1 MADNIINLAE
11 RKKTTAEKREAYMA
25 EALENKERIEKVHER
40 IKELPQYRGEVI
52 TKNNIRNLKEV
63 SKGEIF
69 WVSSE
74 NKAYVV
80 SNKDKKKIEL
90 KALDETATISTG
102 LTIYDMNKSIISK
115 EPTLDLT
122 KGTVMN
128 KLIDDVI
135 NWFNNT
141 AAHGQ
146 YWLAYGRD
154 IHYITLFHF
163 DTHNYKMTPE
173 KAEKIVRILAETGDL
188 ISIDPQEDRLEI
200 WVRTKDSL
208 AELIYLFRYDSGFV
222 DLDYG
227 WACESQG

>member
-11 RKKTTAEKREAYMA
+11 RKKTTAEKKEAYMA
-25 EALENKERIEKVHER
+25 ETLENKERIEKVHER

-80 SNKDKKKIEL
+80 SDKDKKKIEL

-102 LTIYDMNKSIISK
+102 LTIYDMNKAIVSK
-115 EPTLDLT
+115 EPTLDLS

-128 KLIDDVI
+128 KLIDGLMD
-135 NWFNNT
+135 WFGKRLAT
-141 AAHGQ
+141 
-146 YWLAYGRD
+146 YYLAYGRD
-154 IHYITLFHF
+154 VHYVTMFKNSASNSFNEASAQLVV
-163 DTHNYKMTPE
+163 DTI
-173 KAEKIVRILAETGDL
+173 AAVGDI
-188 ISIDPQEDRLEI
+188 ISMDYEEDRIEVWI
-200 WVRTKDSL
+200 RTKNSK
-208 AELIYLFRYDSGFV
+208 AELIYIMPYDDGLV
-222 DLDYG
+222 RLTR
-227 WACESQG
+227 

>member
-11 RKKTTAEKREAYMA
+11 RKKTTAEKKEAYMA

-80 SNKDKKKIEL
+80 SDKDKKKIEL

-102 LTIYDMNKSIISK
+102 LTIYDMNKAIVSK
-115 EPTLDLT
+115 EPTLDLS

-128 KLIDDVI
+128 KLIDGIID
-135 NWFNNT
+135 WFGKRLAT
-141 AAHGQ
+141 
-146 YWLAYGRD
+146 YYLAYGRD
-154 IHYITLFHF
+154 VHYVTMFKNSASNSFNEASAQLIV
-163 DTHNYKMTPE
+163 DTIAAVGDIISMDYE
-173 KAEKIVRILAETGDL
+173 DDRIEVW
-188 ISIDPQEDRLEI
+188 I
-200 WVRTKDSL
+200 RTKDSK
-208 AELIYLFRYDSGFV
+208 AELIYIMPYDDGLV
-222 DLDYG
+222 RLTR
-227 WACESQG
+227 

>member
-11 RKKTTAEKREAYMA
+11 RKKTTAEKKEAYMA
-25 EALENKERIEKVHER
+25 ETLENKERIEKVHER
-40 IKELPQYRGEVI
+40 IKKLPQYRGEVI

-69 WVSSE
+69 WVNSE

-80 SNKDKKKIEL
+80 SDKNKKKIEL

-102 LTIYDMNKSIISK
+102 LTIYDMNKSIVSK

-135 NWFNNT
+135 NWFNNI

-188 ISIDPQEDRLEI
+188 ISIDPEEDRLEI

>member
-11 RKKTTAEKREAYMA
+11 RKKTTAEKKEAYMA
-25 EALENKERIEKVHER
+25 EALENKERIEKVHKK

-80 SNKDKKKIEL
+80 SDKDKKKIEL

-141 AAHGQ
+141 TAHGQ
-146 YWLAYGRD
+146 YWLAYGRN

>member
-1 MADNIINLAE
+1 MADIISLAE
-11 RKKTTAEKREAYMA
+11 RKKTTAEKKEAYMA
-25 EALENKERIEKVHER
+25 EALENKERIKKIHER

-80 SNKDKKKIEL
+80 SDKDKKKIEL

-102 LTIYDMNKSIISK
+102 LTIYDMNKAIVSK
-115 EPTLDLT
+115 EPILDLS

-141 AAHGQ
+141 VAHGQ
-146 YWLAYGRD
+146 YWVAYGRD

-173 KAEKIVRILAETGDL
+173 KAEKIIKILAETGDL
-188 ISIDPQEDRLEI
+188 ISIDPEEDRLEI
-200 WVRTKDSL
+200 WIRTKDSL

>member
-11 RKKTTAEKREAYMA
+11 RKKTTAEKKEAYMA

-128 KLIDDVI
+128 KLIDDII
-135 NWFNNT
+135 NWFNNI

>member
-11 RKKTTAEKREAYMA
+11 RKKTTAEKKEAYMA

-80 SNKDKKKIEL
+80 SDKDKKKIEL

-102 LTIYDMNKSIISK
+102 LTIYDMNKAIVSK
-115 EPTLDLT
+115 EPTLDLS

-128 KLIDDVI
+128 KLIDGLMD
-135 NWFNNT
+135 WFGKRLAT
-141 AAHGQ
+141 
-146 YWLAYGRD
+146 YYLAYGRD
-154 IHYITLFHF
+154 VHYVTMFKNSASNSFNEASAQLVV
-163 DTHNYKMTPE
+163 DTI
-173 KAEKIVRILAETGDL
+173 AAVGDI
-188 ISIDPQEDRLEI
+188 ISMDYEEDRIEVWI
-200 WVRTKDSL
+200 RTKDSK
-208 AELIYLFRYDSGFV
+208 AELIYIMPYDDGLV
-222 DLDYG
+222 RLTR
-227 WACESQG
+227 

>member
-1 MADNIINLAE
+1 MADIISLAE
-11 RKKTTAEKREAYMA
+11 HKKTTAEKKEAYMA
-25 EALENKERIEKVHER
+25 EVLENKKRIEKIHER

-80 SNKDKKKIEL
+80 SDKDKKKIEL

-102 LTIYDMNKSIISK
+102 LTIYDMNKTIVSK
-115 EPTLDLT
+115 EPTLDLS

-135 NWFNNT
+135 NWFNNI

-146 YWLAYGRD
+146 YWVAYGRD

-188 ISIDPQEDRLEI
+188 ISIDPEEDRLEI

>member
-11 RKKTTAEKREAYMA
+11 RKKTTAEKKEAYKA

-80 SNKDKKKIEL
+80 SDKDKKKIEL

-102 LTIYDMNKSIISK
+102 LTIYDMNKAIVSK
-115 EPTLDLT
+115 EPTLDLS

-128 KLIDDVI
+128 KLIDGLMD
-135 NWFNNT
+135 WFGKRLAT
-141 AAHGQ
+141 
-146 YWLAYGRD
+146 YYLAYGRD
-154 IHYITLFHF
+154 VHYVTMFKNSASNSFNEASAQLVV
-163 DTHNYKMTPE
+163 DTIAAVGDIISMDYE
-173 KAEKIVRILAETGDL
+173 DDRIEVW
-188 ISIDPQEDRLEI
+188 I
-200 WVRTKDSL
+200 RTKDSK
-208 AELIYLFRYDSGFV
+208 AELIYIMPYDDGLV
-222 DLDYG
+222 RLTR
-227 WACESQG
+227 

>member
-11 RKKTTAEKREAYMA
+11 RKKTTAEKKEAYMA

-122 KGTVMN
+122 KGTVIN
-128 KLIDDVI
+128 KLIDDII
-135 NWFNNT
+135 NWFNNI

>member
-11 RKKTTAEKREAYMA
+11 RKKTTAEKKEAYMT

-80 SNKDKKKIEL
+80 SDKDKKKIEL

-102 LTIYDMNKSIISK
+102 LTIYDMNKAIVSK
-115 EPTLDLT
+115 EPTLDLS

-128 KLIDDVI
+128 KLIDGLID
-135 NWFNNT
+135 WFGKRLAT
-141 AAHGQ
+141 
-146 YWLAYGRD
+146 YYLAYGRD
-154 IHYITLFHF
+154 VHYVTMFKNSASNSFNEASAQLVV
-163 DTHNYKMTPE
+163 DTI
-173 KAEKIVRILAETGDL
+173 AAVGDI
-188 ISIDPQEDRLEI
+188 ISMDYEEDRIEVWI
-200 WVRTKDSL
+200 RTKDSK
-208 AELIYLFRYDSGFV
+208 AELIYIMPYDDGLV
-222 DLDYG
+222 RLTR
-227 WACESQG
+227 

>member
-1 MADNIINLAE
+1 MVDNIINLAE
-11 RKKTTAEKREAYMA
+11 RKKTTAEKKEAYMA

-80 SNKDKKKIEL
+80 SDKDKKKIEL

-102 LTIYDMNKSIISK
+102 LTIYDMNKAIVSK
-115 EPTLDLT
+115 EPTLDLS

-128 KLIDDVI
+128 KLIDGLMD
-135 NWFNNT
+135 WFGKRLAT
-141 AAHGQ
+141 
-146 YWLAYGRD
+146 YYLAYGRD
-154 IHYITLFHF
+154 VHYVTMFKNSASNSFNEASAQLVV
-163 DTHNYKMTPE
+163 DTIAAVGDIISMDYE
-173 KAEKIVRILAETGDL
+173 DDRI
-188 ISIDPQEDRLEI
+188 EI
-200 WVRTKDSL
+200 WIRTKDSK
-208 AELIYLFRYDSGFV
+208 AELIYIMPYDDGLV
-222 DLDYG
+222 RLTR
-227 WACESQG
+227 

>member
-11 RKKTTAEKREAYMA
+11 RKKTTAEKKEAYKA

-80 SNKDKKKIEL
+80 SDKDKKKIEL

-102 LTIYDMNKSIISK
+102 LTIYDMNKAIVSK
-115 EPTLDLT
+115 EPTLDLS
-122 KGTVMN
+122 KGIVMN
-128 KLIDDVI
+128 KLIDGLMD
-135 NWFNNT
+135 WFGKRLAT
-141 AAHGQ
+141 
-146 YWLAYGRD
+146 YYLAYGRD
-154 IHYITLFHF
+154 VHYVTMFKNSASNSFNEASAQLVV
-163 DTHNYKMTPE
+163 DTIAAVGDIISMDYE
-173 KAEKIVRILAETGDL
+173 DDRIEVW
-188 ISIDPQEDRLEI
+188 I
-200 WVRTKDSL
+200 RTKDSK
-208 AELIYLFRYDSGFV
+208 AELIYIMPYDNGLV
-222 DLDYG
+222 RLTR
-227 WACESQG
+227 

>member
-11 RKKTTAEKREAYMA
+11 RKKTTAEKKEAYMA

-80 SNKDKKKIEL
+80 SDKDKKKIEL

-102 LTIYDMNKSIISK
+102 LTIYDMNKAIVSK
-115 EPTLDLT
+115 EPTLDLS

-128 KLIDDVI
+128 KLIDGLMD
-135 NWFNNT
+135 WFGKRLAT
-141 AAHGQ
+141 
-146 YWLAYGRD
+146 YYLAYGRD
-154 IHYITLFHF
+154 VHYVTMFKNSASNSFNEASAQLVV
-163 DTHNYKMTPE
+163 DTIAAVGDIISMDYE
-173 KAEKIVRILAETGDL
+173 DDRIEVW
-188 ISIDPQEDRLEI
+188 I
-200 WVRTKDSL
+200 RTKDSK
-208 AELIYLFRYDSGFV
+208 AELIYIMPYDDGLV
-222 DLDYG
+222 KLTR
-227 WACESQG
+227 

>member
-11 RKKTTAEKREAYMA
+11 RKKTTAEKKEAYMA

-80 SNKDKKKIEL
+80 SDKDKKKIEL

-102 LTIYDMNKSIISK
+102 LTIYDMNKAIVSK
-115 EPTLDLT
+115 EPTLDLS

-128 KLIDDVI
+128 KLIDGLMD
-135 NWFNNT
+135 WFGKRLAT
-141 AAHGQ
+141 
-146 YWLAYGRD
+146 YYLAYGRD
-154 IHYITLFHF
+154 VHYVTMFKNSASNSFNEASAQLVV
-163 DTHNYKMTPE
+163 DTI
-173 KAEKIVRILAETGDL
+173 AAVGDI
-188 ISIDPQEDRLEI
+188 ISIDYEEDRIEVWI
-200 WVRTKDSL
+200 RTKDSK
-208 AELIYLFRYDSGFV
+208 AELIYIMPYDDGLV
-222 DLDYG
+222 RLTR
-227 WACESQG
+227 

>member
-11 RKKTTAEKREAYMA
+11 RKKTTAEKKETYMA
-25 EALENKERIEKVHER
+25 EALENKERIEKVHKR

-69 WVSSE
+69 WVNSE

-80 SNKDKKKIEL
+80 SDKNKKKIEL

-102 LTIYDMNKSIISK
+102 LTIYDMNKSIVSK

-135 NWFNNT
+135 NWFNNI

-188 ISIDPQEDRLEI
+188 ISIDPEEDRLEI

>member
-11 RKKTTAEKREAYMA
+11 RKKTTAKKKEAYMA

-80 SNKDKKKIEL
+80 SDKDKKKIEL

-102 LTIYDMNKSIISK
+102 LTIYDMNKAIVSK
-115 EPTLDLT
+115 EPTLDLS
-122 KGTVMN
+122 KGTIMN
-128 KLIDDVI
+128 KLIDGLMD
-135 NWFNNT
+135 WFGKRLAT
-141 AAHGQ
+141 
-146 YWLAYGRD
+146 YYLAYGRD
-154 IHYITLFHF
+154 VHYVTMFKNSASNSFNEASAQLVV
-163 DTHNYKMTPE
+163 DTI
-173 KAEKIVRILAETGDL
+173 AAVGDI
-188 ISIDPQEDRLEI
+188 ISIDYEDDRIEI
-200 WVRTKDSL
+200 WIRTKDSK
-208 AELIYLFRYDSGFV
+208 AELIYIMPYDDGLV
-222 DLDYG
+222 RLTR
-227 WACESQG
+227 

>member
-11 RKKTTAEKREAYMA
+11 RKKTTAEKKEAYRA

-80 SNKDKKKIEL
+80 SDKDKKKIEL

-102 LTIYDMNKSIISK
+102 LTIYDMNKAIVSK
-115 EPTLDLT
+115 ESTLDLS

-128 KLIDDVI
+128 KLIDGLMD
-135 NWFNNT
+135 WFGKRLAT
-141 AAHGQ
+141 
-146 YWLAYGRD
+146 YYLAYGRD
-154 IHYITLFHF
+154 VHYVTMFKNSASNSFNEASAQLVV
-163 DTHNYKMTPE
+163 DTI
-173 KAEKIVRILAETGDL
+173 AAVGDI
-188 ISIDPQEDRLEI
+188 ISMDYEEDRIEVWI
-200 WVRTKDSL
+200 RTKDSK
-208 AELIYLFRYDSGFV
+208 AELIYIMPYDDGLV
-222 DLDYG
+222 RLTR
-227 WACESQG
+227 

>member
-11 RKKTTAEKREAYMA
+11 RKKTTAEKKEAYMA

-80 SNKDKKKIEL
+80 SDKDKKKIEL

-102 LTIYDMNKSIISK
+102 LTIYDMNKAIVSK
-115 EPTLDLT
+115 EPTLDLS

-128 KLIDDVI
+128 KLIDGLID
-135 NWFNNT
+135 WFGKRLAT
-141 AAHGQ
+141 
-146 YWLAYGRD
+146 YYLAYGRD
-154 IHYITLFHF
+154 VHYVTMFKNSASNSFNEASAQLVV
-163 DTHNYKMTPE
+163 DTI
-173 KAEKIVRILAETGDL
+173 AAVGDI
-188 ISIDPQEDRLEI
+188 ISMDYEEDRIEVWI
-200 WVRTKDSL
+200 RTKDSK
-208 AELIYLFRYDSGFV
+208 AELIYIMPYDDGLV
-222 DLDYG
+222 RLTR
-227 WACESQG
+227 